1 MSTIIRMTRFGR
13 VSRVRL
19 DCGHVIERT
28 PQEVKDQQLYIEKR
42 IGCEQCAK
50 ETPNEQPQVV

>member
-1 MSTIIRMTRFGR
+1 MTRFGR